1 MTFEVVEGAFKR
13 GQQKLFDSRGYLY
26 CVKRRRNAITYWHC
40 SFRGKSNHCPASVIQ
55 HPEGFTVGVEH
66 NHAGEV
72 GLPETAKLTA
82 AIKRKATWSRY
93 RWLRERRTGSIS
105 KSFRKCSCWGGGAF
119 HWNQALW
126 RKVQEVGFQTA
137 YMRNRTTNGSIRRLM
152 ALPFLPLEAIAA
164 TFDSLKPE
172 AKTEPLRQFVS
183 YIEENWI
190 GSTLWLP
197 DSAKLTA
204 AWRRLPLTSREVTGA
219 AAQRM

>member
-1 MTFEVVEGAFKR
+1 MSYLCQSRNRLWESQPSRTNQSMTFEVVEGAFKR

-93 RWLRERRTGSIS
+93 CWLQERRAGSLS
-105 KSFRKCSCWGGGAF
+105 NSFRKCSCWD
-119 HWNQALW
+119 
-126 RKVQEVGFQTA
+126 V
-137 YMRNRTTNGSIRRLM
+137 
-152 ALPFLPLEAIAA
+152 P
-164 TFDSLKPE
+164 
-172 AKTEPLRQFVS
+172 
-183 YIEENWI
+183 
-190 GSTLWLP
+190 STGTRP
-197 DSAKLTA
+197 CGEKFKS
-204 AWRRLPLTSREVTGA
+204 
-219 AAQRM
+219 

>member
-105 KSFRKCSCWGGGAF
+105 KSFRKCSCWGWGLPLEPGP
-119 HWNQALW
+119 LDKSS
-126 RKVQEVGFQTA
+126 RGRPSDCVYE
-137 YMRNRTTNGSIRRLM
+137 RPDTNGSIRRVM
-152 ALPFLPLEAIAA
+152 ALPFLPLETIAA

-172 AKTEPLRQFVS
+172 AKTEPLQQFVS

-190 GSTLWLP
+190 RSTLWLP
-197 DSAKLTA
+197 ETAKLTVA
-204 AWRRLPLTSREVTGA
+204 
-219 AAQRM
+219 

>member
-1 MTFEVVEGAFKR
+1 MSYLCQSRNRLWESQPSRTNQSMTFEVVEGAFKR

-105 KSFRKCSCWGGGAF
+105 KSFRKCSCWE

-126 RKVQEVGFQTA
+126 RKVQEVGLQTA
-137 YMRNRTTNGSIRRLM
+137 YMRDRTRM
-152 ALPFLPLEAIAA
+152 VPLGE
-164 TFDSLKPE
+164 
-172 AKTEPLRQFVS
+172 
-183 YIEENWI
+183 
-190 GSTLWLP
+190 
-197 DSAKLTA
+197 
-204 AWRRLPLTSREVTGA
+204 
-219 AAQRM
+219 